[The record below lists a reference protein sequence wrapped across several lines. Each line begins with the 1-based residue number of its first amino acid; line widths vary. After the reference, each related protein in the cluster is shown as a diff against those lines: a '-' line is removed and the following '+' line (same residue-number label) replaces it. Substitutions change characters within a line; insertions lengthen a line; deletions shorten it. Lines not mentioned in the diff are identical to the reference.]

1 MNNTL
6 SVILITISLLASI
19 FYTRPLF
26 DEITALGEEKASL
39 DGFLNDSKNL
49 RNILAEKESAYNNLD
64 SARVEDLNILLP
76 DNINNIK
83 LIKDIDDIAK
93 KHNMKMRN
101 IDIKAERAGEFN
113 EASVGRSYGVAT
125 IRFSVSTNYDSF
137 KIFMTDL
144 ENSLRLVD
152 ITSLSFNAGDK
163 GLDEY
168 NVELKTYWLKEVI

>member
-1 MNNTL
+1 MNYTI
-6 SVILITISLLASI
+6 SVILIIISLVVSV

-26 DEITALGEEKASL
+26 EEISTLGEEKASL
-39 DGFLNDSKNL
+39 DGFLEDSKNL
-49 RNILAEKESAYNNLD
+49 RSILSQKESDYNNLD
-64 SARVEDLNILLP
+64 SSKVEKLNILLP

-93 KHNMKMRN
+93 KHNMKLRN

-113 EASVGRSYGVAT
+113 EESAGRDYGVAN

-152 ITSLSFNAGDK
+152 VTSLSFNAGEK

-168 NVELKTYWLKEVI
+168 NVELKTYWLKEVL